1 MAHISSRS
9 LCVLF
14 ASLLLL
20 GLAVPSCTAWKPE
33 KFTVSDLEHI
43 QAALNLEYLEAE
55 FFLWGVFGY
64 GLDKIAPELVLG
76 GPEPIGASL
85 APLDLITVDILIQI
99 GLEEVG
105 HLRYMFLQLDP
116 VLAVK

>member
-1 MAHISSRS
+1 
-9 LCVLF
+9 
-14 ASLLLL
+14 
-20 GLAVPSCTAWKPE
+20 
-33 KFTVSDLEHI
+33 
-43 QAALNLEYLEAE
+43 
-55 FFLWGVFGY
+55 VFGY

-76 GPEPIGASL
+76 GPEPIGASF

-105 HLRYMFLQLDP
+105 NLRYMFLQLEP